1 MANRFCNHCG
11 TDVEDAGG
19 FCLLGHPLRHQA
31 PVTPMN
37 ELRTEVD
44 QAFEEARTQVTHA
57 LRGSRDAA
65 IMNHP
70 VQGPPARPAPA
81 PQRVAVGVGAATAT
95 RARASAP
102 PPPPPPPPPPAPLK
116 RSVWDL
122 ASQPAPDGPDPI
134 ASFSPAP
141 RMDWGP
147 ERSSA
152 RGALS
157 RLLKTAQA

>member
-44 QAFEEARTQVTHA
+44 QAFEDARTQVTDA

-65 IMNHP
+65 IMDHP
-70 VQGPPARPAPA
+70 VQGLPTRTSPA
-81 PQRVAVGVGAATAT
+81 PQRVAVGVGAATRPA
-95 RARASAP
+95 ARASAPSP
-102 PPPPPPPPPPAPLK
+102 PPPPPPPPPPVR

-147 ERSSA
+147 ERSVFK
-152 RGALS
+152 

>member
-19 FCLLGHPLRHQA
+19 FCLLGHSLRYQA

-37 ELRTEVD
+37 ELRNKVD
-44 QAFEEARTQVTHA
+44 QAFEEARSQVTDA
-57 LRGSRDAA
+57 PSGSRDAA
-65 IMNHP
+65 IMDHP
-70 VQGPPARPAPA
+70 AQGLPTRPAPA

-102 PPPPPPPPPPAPLK
+102 PPPPPPPPPPAPAK

>member
-19 FCLLGHPLRHQA
+19 FCLLGHSLRHQA
-31 PVTPMN
+31 PVTPMS
-37 ELRTEVD
+37 ELRND
-44 QAFEEARTQVTHA
+44 GDRAFEDARTQVTEA

-65 IMNHP
+65 IMDHP
-70 VQGPPARPAPA
+70 TQGARARTAPT
-81 PQRVAVGVGAATAT
+81 PQRVAVGVGAATRHA
-95 RARASAP
+95 ARASG
-102 PPPPPPPPPPAPLK
+102 PPPPPPPPPPAPQR

-122 ASQPAPDGPDPI
+122 AAQPAPDGPDPI